1 MYDWGS
7 KDTLVKSYLEVFFL
21 FEFLGMPSL
30 LYNHVVE
37 SHQQPVQQ
45 APPCYYFHFMGEGL
59 KFHGL
64 EYIS

>member
-37 SHQQPVQQ
+37 SRQQPVQQ
-45 APPCYYFHFMGEGL
+45 APPCYYFL
-59 KFHGL
+59 VITSTL
-64 EYIS
+64 WVRD